1 MQTDYL
7 NFQLETALANEHRRV
22 TSSSESDDYTRIR
35 GPRRRRPAKGHRSD
49 GSSSAHTTSHREEST
64 PPVRQRHD
72 SIPLV
77 LDTKSHDTLS
87 PSRPP
92 RGDPPPQSLRRIG
105 SGVSLSATPPSPV
118 LTPITPALTQGNVG
132 STDDEDMSDF
142 QSAYSISPRD
152 SYGEDTAQ
160 GDERDELT
168 PTSMETATESMVGGL
183 AVPISTKTRQRAYS
197 NATTVGGSPMDST
210 TTASDETADM
220 ERPVSFIDV

>member
-1 MQTDYL
+1 M
-7 NFQLETALANEHRRV
+7 

-35 GPRRRRPAKGHRSD
+35 GPRRRRAAKAYRSD
-49 GSSSAHTTSHREEST
+49 GSSPTHTAPHAHTEESA

-77 LDTKSHDTLS
+77 MDTKSHDTLN

-92 RGDPPPQSLRRIG
+92 RSDPPPQALRRIG

-118 LTPITPALTQGNVG
+118 LTPITPSLTQGNIG

-152 SYGEDTAQ
+152 SYGEGNAQ

-168 PTSMETATESMVGGL
+168 PTSMVDGL
-183 AVPISTKTRQRAYS
+183 TVPINDKVRPRAYS
-197 NATTVGGSPMDST
+197 NASTVGGSPIVSA
-210 TTASDETADM
+210 TTASDEMVDM
-220 ERPVSFIDV
+220 ERPVSFINV

>member
-1 MQTDYL
+1 
-7 NFQLETALANEHRRV
+7 V

-35 GPRRRRPAKGHRSD
+35 GPRRRRIAKGHRSD
-49 GSSSAHTTSHREEST
+49 ASSPTHITSHTHGEESI

-77 LDTKSHDTLS
+77 LNTKSSDTLV
-87 PSRPP
+87 PRPP
-92 RGDPPPQSLRRIG
+92 RSDPPPQGLRRIS

-118 LTPITPALTQGNVG
+118 LTPITPSLTQGNIG

-152 SYGEDTAQ
+152 SYREGNAQ

-168 PTSMETATESMVGGL
+168 PTSMETTTGSMVGEL
-183 AVPISTKTRQRAYS
+183 TVPISDKVRPRVYS
-197 NATTVGGSPMDST
+197 NATTVGGSPMHSA
-210 TTASDETADM
+210 TTASDETIDM
-220 ERPVSFIDV
+220 GRPVSFIDV